1 MSTALPPPETMPG
14 ESLTRR
20 QYLTLVLVL
29 GSMGALGPM
38 TIDTYL
44 PALPHL
50 AQTLDAST
58 SQAQLTLSAMMLGM
72 GLGQLA
78 WGPLSDAVGRRR
90 PLLVG
95 LATHAAAS
103 VVCGLAPSIWVL
115 LAGRLMQG
123 LACAAVGVASQ
134 AIVRDLFRGM
144 KAAELLS
151 RLALVTGLA
160 PILAPLIGSGLLTF
174 TSWRGVFVVLGLA
187 ALLVLVL
194 VRTRLP
200 ESLPPERRIA
210 ASARGSLAAYRQV
223 LSDPGFLAVALTGAM
238 AFTCLFAYVSGSAF
252 VMQGIFGLS
261 PQLFGVVFASMS
273 VGLSLAAQA
282 NPRVVRRIGPVR
294 ALTLGLATIVLAAAL
309 MLALAQW
316 KVGGLVGFL
325 APMFLVMCGLGLSL
339 PNAPAVA
346 LHRHGAQAGT
356 AAALLGASQF
366 AMGGVVTPLV
376 GALEDG
382 TSRPIP
388 MVILAAGLVGLAT
401 MLLAG
406 RRLRAESYD

>member
-1 MSTALPPPETMPG
+1 MSTALPHDATPG

-20 QYLTLVLVL
+20 QYRTLVLVL
-29 GSMGALGPM
+29 GTMGALGPM

-50 AQTLDAST
+50 AETLDAST

-78 WGPLSDAVGRRR
+78 WGPLSDAIGRRK

-95 LATHAAAS
+95 LGTHVVAS
-103 VVCGLAPSIWVL
+103 VVCGLAPSIGVL
-115 LAGRLMQG
+115 LAGRLLQG

-174 TSWRGVFVVLGLA
+174 TTWRGVFVVLGVI
-187 ALLVLVL
+187 ALLVLFL
-194 VRTRLP
+194 VRSQLP
-200 ESLPPERRIA
+200 ESLPSERRIPG
-210 ASARGSLAAYRQV
+210 SLSSSLAAYRQV
-223 LSDPGFLAVALTGAM
+223 LSDPGFVAVALTGAM

-316 KVGGLVGFL
+316 QVGGLAGFL

-346 LHRHGAQAGT
+346 LHRHGARAGT